1 MERGRVAYEA
11 TISSQLVSHVM
22 EEAFTRTA
30 TYQKVIHSMI
40 TKYVLQDQ
48 TLTRQAICTLK
59 PGQSGHRFAQEMFER
74 LTIPSQ
80 FTLPIS
86 SILSASVLFRETQPQ
101 ATIEQGGTAVLFEH
115 LNNSNSR
122 KQTADAAIGS
132 FRTSEYV
139 LASSYTLTAASQEVK
154 RQGNASARHSP
165 GFSVLLAIRNS
176 QALRVGDGSKD
187 RLRIEMEE
195 SIRVRRYNEAR
206 MHGS

>member
-1 MERGRVAYEA
+1 M
-11 TISSQLVSHVM
+11 
-22 EEAFTRTA
+22 
-30 TYQKVIHSMI
+30 
-40 TKYVLQDQ
+40 
-48 TLTRQAICTLK
+48 
-59 PGQSGHRFAQEMFER
+59 P
-74 LTIPSQ
+74 
-80 FTLPIS
+80 
-86 SILSASVLFRETQPQ
+86 
-101 ATIEQGGTAVLFEH
+101 FEH

-139 LASSYTLTAASQEVK
+139 LAGSYTLTAASQEVE
-154 RQGNASARHSP
+154 RQGNASARHSL

-206 MHGS
+206 MHAGVELMISE